1 MMDGQFHP
9 DTKVFF
15 ARQRERA
22 CLHTSSQ
29 RAHTLPQTSE
39 SQTGTSCAFHLFSL
53 ASIVQHLSHDGT
65 VLFGH
70 MNATLPCA
78 TVAADLRHPFPY
90 RPRKGRGE
98 TRGEDLF
105 EGPDLS

>member
-1 MMDGQFHP
+1 MMDGQFHT

-78 TVAADLRHPFPY
+78 TVADDVR
-90 RPRKGRGE
+90 RPS
-98 TRGEDLF
+98 TSPPL
-105 EGPDLS
+105 EGTPAN

>member
-1 MMDGQFHP
+1 MMDGQSHP

-15 ARQRERA
+15 VRQRERA

-29 RAHTLPQTSE
+29 RAHPLPQTSE

-78 TVAADLRHPFPY
+78 TVADDVGHPFAH
-90 RPRKGRGE
+90 RPRERGVY
-98 TRGEDLF
+98 GW
-105 EGPDLS
+105 